1 MEKIKEFLAVNSGSG
16 CGDGSDSGSGN
27 GYGSGYGSGSDSG
40 IGNGYGDGH
49 GSGYGSDDGD
59 GDGYGNGY
67 GDGYGYG
74 IKSINGKTIYR
85 IDCVPTL
92 IDHVKGNFAK
102 GRILKDDLTFE
113 RCYVAKQD
121 GYFAH
126 GKTLR
131 EAMSALTDKL
141 FEGMPEEERIAEFIK
156 AHKWG
161 EKYSAVDFYDWHHKL
176 TGSCDMG
183 RREFA
188 ASHGFK
194 VTEDELL
201 TVEEFIKL
209 TENSYGSG
217 VIRKLEEAYHAGNR
231 YISREEVRGW
241 LERMVHNAV
250 D

>member
-1 MEKIKEFLAVNSGSG
+1 MEKIKEFLAVNSGDG
-16 CGDGSDSGSGN
+16 HGYGYGDGHGYGYGSGHGYGSGN
-27 GYGSGYGSGSDSG
+27 GYGY
-40 IGNGYGDGH
+40 
-49 GSGYGSDDGD
+49 GD
-59 GDGYGNGY
+59 GDGYGDGY
-67 GDGYGYG
+67 GDGGGYG
-74 IKSINGKTIYR
+74 CGDGFRQQNVKTFCGKDLHW
-85 IDCVPTL
+85 IDGVPTI
-92 IDHVKGNFAK
+92 IDRVHGNIAQ
-102 GRILKDDLTFE
+102 GRILLRNMTTKKCYIARND
-113 RCYVAKQD
+113 RC
-121 GYFAH
+121 FAH
-126 GKTLR
+126 GDTVR

-141 FEGMPEEERIAEFIK
+141 FEGMPEEERIADFIK

-217 VIRKLEEAYHAGNR
+217 VIRKLEEAYHAG
-231 YISREEVRGW
+231 E
-241 LERMVHNAV
+241 
-250 D
+250 

>member
-1 MEKIKEFLAVNSGSG
+1 MEKIKEFLAVNSGDG
-16 CGDGSDSGSGN
+16 DGYGYGDGSGHGDGSVHGDGSG
-27 GYGSGYGSGSDSG
+27 YGDGYGSGS
-40 IGNGYGDGH
+40 GYG
-49 GSGYGSDDGD
+49 YGR
-59 GDGYGNGY
+59 GDGYGSGSSSGSSSGY
-67 GDGYGYG
+67 GYGRGDGYG
-74 IKSINGKTIYR
+74 IKSINGETIYI

-92 IDHVKGNFAK
+92 LDRVKGNFAK
-102 GRILKDDLTFE
+102 GRILKDDLTLE

-121 GYFAH
+121 RYFAH

-131 EAMSALTDKL
+131 EAMTALKDKL
-141 FEGMPEEERIAEFIK
+141 FEDMPEEERIAEFVK

-161 EKYSAVDFYDWHHKL
+161 EQYSAVDFYDWHHKL

-209 TENSYGSG
+209 TENSYGSTT
-217 VIRKLEEAYHAGNR
+217 IRKLEEAYHAG
-231 YISREEVRGW
+231 E
-241 LERMVHNAV
+241 
-250 D
+250 

>member
-1 MEKIKEFLAVNSGSG
+1 MEEIKILEFISSGSG
-16 CGDGSDSGSGN
+16 YGD
-27 GYGSGYGSGSDSG
+27 GYGSGD
-40 IGNGYGDGH
+40 GYGDDD
-49 GSGYGSDDGD
+49 GYGSGD
-59 GDGYGNGY
+59 GDGYGYGCGSGTGTSDGFGT
-67 GDGYGYG
+67 GDGYGCGSGYG
-74 IKSINGKTIYR
+74 IKSINGETIYI
-85 IDCVPTL
+85 IDSVPTL
-92 IDHVKGNFAK
+92 LDRVKGNVAK

-113 RCYVAKQD
+113 KCYVAKQD
-121 GYFAH
+121 RYFAH

-161 EKYSAVDFYDWHHKL
+161 EKYSAVDFYDWHHNL

-217 VIRKLEEAYHAGNR
+217 VIRKLQKAYHAGNR
-231 YISREEVRGW
+231 YISARRGAR
-241 LERMVHNAV
+241 LA
-250 D
+250 

>member
-1 MEKIKEFLAVNSGSG
+1 MEKIKEFLAVNSGN
-16 CGDGSDSGSGN
+16 GDGSGYGDGDGSGS
-27 GYGSGYGSGSDSG
+27 GYGSGYGDGDGSGS
-40 IGNGYGDGH
+40 GNGSGQGD
-49 GSGYGSDDGD
+49 GSGYVDGS
-59 GDGYGNGY
+59 
-67 GDGYGYG
+67 G
-74 IKSINGKTIYR
+74 IKSINGETIYR

-92 IDHVKGNFAK
+92 IDHVKGNVAK

-113 RCYVAKQD
+113 KCYVAKQD

-141 FEGMPEEERIAEFIK
+141 LEDMPEEDRIAEFIK

-161 EKYSAVDFYDWHHKL
+161 EKYSAVDFYDWHHRL

-209 TENSYGSG
+209 TESSYGSTT
-217 VIRKLEEAYHAGNR
+217 IRKLKEAYHAGK
-231 YISREEVRGW
+231 
-241 LERMVHNAV
+241 
-250 D
+250 

>member
-1 MEKIKEFLAVNSGSG
+1 MEKIKEFLAVNSGYGSGDGDG
-16 CGDGSDSGSGN
+16 CGDGF
-27 GYGSGYGSGSDSG
+27 GSGS
-40 IGNGYGDGH
+40 
-49 GSGYGSDDGD
+49 
-59 GDGYGNGY
+59 
-67 GDGYGYG
+67 G
-74 IKSINGKTIYR
+74 IKSINGETIYI

-92 IDHVKGNFAK
+92 LDRVKGNFAK
-102 GRILKDDLTFE
+102 GRILKDDFTFE

-131 EAMSALTDKL
+131 EAMTALTDKL
-141 FEGMPEEERIAEFIK
+141 LEDMPEEDRIAEFVK

-194 VTEDELL
+194 VTEHEML
-201 TVEEFIKL
+201 TVADFIKL

-217 VIRKLEEAYHAGNR
+217 VIRKLKEAYHAGK
-231 YISREEVRGW
+231 
-241 LERMVHNAV
+241 
-250 D
+250 

>member
-16 CGDGSDSGSGN
+16 YGCGTGDGS
-27 GYGSGYGSGSDSG
+27 GYGDGCGSGYGSGF
-40 IGNGYGDGH
+40 GDGPGC
-49 GSGYGSDDGD
+49 GSGS
-59 GDGYGNGY
+59 

-74 IKSINGKTIYR
+74 SGSGSRIKSINGETIYI
-85 IDCVPTL
+85 IDSVPTL
-92 IDHVKGNFAK
+92 LDRVKGNVAK

-131 EAMSALTDKL
+131 EAMSALKDKL

-217 VIRKLEEAYHAGNR
+217 VIRKLEEAYHAG
-231 YISREEVRGW
+231 E
-241 LERMVHNAV
+241 
-250 D
+250 

>member
-1 MEKIKEFLAVNSGSG
+1 MEKIKEFLAVNSGYGYGYGSG
-16 CGDGSDSGSGN
+16 DGYGYGYGSGDGYGYGYGDGSGS
-27 GYGSGYGSGSDSG
+27 GYGSGYGYGYGSGSGSG
-40 IGNGYGDGH
+40 SGFGYGDGS
-49 GSGYGSDDGD
+49 GSGFGSGS
-59 GDGYGNGY
+59 GS
-67 GDGYGYG
+67 G
-74 IKSINGKTIYR
+74 IKSINGETIYI
-85 IDCVPTL
+85 IDSVPTL
-92 IDHVKGNFAK
+92 LDRVKGNVAK
-102 GRILKDDLTFE
+102 GRILKDDFTFE

-131 EAMSALTDKL
+131 DAMTALTDKL

-161 EKYSAVDFYDWHHKL
+161 EKYSAVNFYDWHHKL

-183 RREFA
+183 RRQFA

-217 VIRKLEEAYHAGNR
+217 VIRKLQKAYHAGK
-231 YISREEVRGW
+231 
-241 LERMVHNAV
+241 
-250 D
+250 

>member
-1 MEKIKEFLAVNSGSG
+1 MEKIKEFLAVNSGNSQ
-16 CGDGSDSGSGN
+16 GDGSGSGN
-27 GYGSGYGSGSDSG
+27 GH
-40 IGNGYGDGH
+40 GYGDGY
-49 GSGYGSDDGD
+49 GSSSGYGDGSGN
-59 GDGYGNGY
+59 GDGYGY
-67 GDGYGYG
+67 GYGYG
-74 IKSINGKTIYR
+74 IKSINGDTIYI

-92 IDHVKGNFAK
+92 LDRVKGNVAK
-102 GRILKDDLTFE
+102 GRILKYDLTFE

-131 EAMSALTDKL
+131 EAMTALTDKL
-141 FEGMPEEERIAEFIK
+141 FDGMPEEERIAEFIK

-161 EKYSAVDFYDWHHKL
+161 EKYSAVDFYDWHHRL

-188 ASHGFK
+188 DSHGFK

-209 TENSYGSG
+209 TENSYGSTT
-217 VIRKLEEAYHAGNR
+217 IRKLKEAYHAGK
-231 YISREEVRGW
+231 
-241 LERMVHNAV
+241 
-250 D
+250 

>member
-16 CGDGSDSGSGN
+16 YGYGSGY
-27 GYGSGYGSGSDSG
+27 GDGSGYGSGS
-40 IGNGYGDGH
+40 GYGY
-49 GSGYGSDDGD
+49 GY
-59 GDGYGNGY
+59 GY
-67 GDGYGYG
+67 GDGYGSGDGSGDGYGSGDGSG
-74 IKSINGKTIYR
+74 IKSINGETIYI

-92 IDHVKGNFAK
+92 LDHVKGNVAK
-102 GRILKDDLTFE
+102 GRILKDDLTLE

-121 GYFAH
+121 GFFAH

-161 EKYSAVDFYDWHHKL
+161 EKYSAVDFYDWHHRL

-217 VIRKLEEAYHAGNR
+217 VIRKLEGAYADGFLQRDAG
-231 YISREEVRGW
+231 S
-241 LERMVHNAV
+241 A
-250 D
+250 

>member
-16 CGDGSDSGSGN
+16 SGPGEGDGD
-27 GYGSGYGSGSDSG
+27 GSGYGF
-40 IGNGYGDGH
+40 
-49 GSGYGSDDGD
+49 
-59 GDGYGNGY
+59 
-67 GDGYGYG
+67 G
-74 IKSINGKTIYR
+74 IKSINGETIYI
-85 IDCVPTL
+85 IDSVPTL
-92 IDHVKGNFAK
+92 LDRVKGNVAK
-102 GRILKDDLTFE
+102 GRILKDDLTFKK
-113 RCYVAKQD
+113 CYVAKQD
-121 GYFAH
+121 RYFAH

-131 EAMSALTDKL
+131 EALSALKDKL

-188 ASHGFK
+188 DSHGFK

-231 YISREEVRGW
+231 YISREEVRG
-241 LERMVHNAV
+241 
-250 D
+250 

>member
-1 MEKIKEFLAVNSGSG
+1 MENIKEFLAVNSGY
-16 CGDGSDSGSGN
+16 GDGSGYGCGAGDGSGYGYGYGYSYGYGD
-27 GYGSGYGSGSDSG
+27 GYGSGYGHC
-40 IGNGYGDGH
+40 IGYGRRYGEGYGDGS
-49 GSGYGSDDGD
+49 GSGYGG
-59 GDGYGNGY
+59 GYGS
-67 GDGYGYG
+67 G
-74 IKSINGKTIYR
+74 IKSINGDTIYI

-92 IDHVKGNFAK
+92 LDRVKGNVAK

-113 RCYVAKQD
+113 KCYVVKQD

-131 EAMSALTDKL
+131 EAMTALKDKL

-161 EKYSAVDFYDWHHKL
+161 EQYSAVDFYDWHHKL

-217 VIRKLEEAYHAGNR
+217 VIRKLEEAYHAGK
-231 YISREEVRGW
+231 
-241 LERMVHNAV
+241 
-250 D
+250 

>member
-1 MEKIKEFLAVNSGSG
+1 MEKLKEKVREFLEVTSGP
-16 CGDGSDSGSGN
+16 
-27 GYGSGYGSGSDSG
+27 GYGY
-40 IGNGYGDGH
+40 
-49 GSGYGSDDGD
+49 
-59 GDGYGNGY
+59 GY

-74 IKSINGKTIYR
+74 SGGGSGYGDGSSEGYGEGYGYGSGGGFGYGIKSINGETIYI
-85 IDCVPTL
+85 IDSVPTL
-92 IDHVKGNFAK
+92 LDRVKGNVAK

-113 RCYVAKQD
+113 KCYVAKQD
-121 GYFAH
+121 RYFAH

-131 EAMSALTDKL
+131 EAMIALTDKL

-209 TENSYGSG
+209 TENSYGSTT
-217 VIRKLEEAYHAGNR
+217 IRKLQKAYHAGK
-231 YISREEVRGW
+231 
-241 LERMVHNAV
+241 
-250 D
+250 

>member
-16 CGDGSDSGSGN
+16 Y
-27 GYGSGYGSGSDSG
+27 GYGCGGGPG
-40 IGNGYGDGH
+40 E
-49 GSGYGSDDGD
+49 GD
-59 GDGYGNGY
+59 GDGYGFGY
-67 GDGYGYG
+67 GFGFGDGDGFGFGDGDGSGNG
-74 IKSINGKTIYR
+74 IKSINGDTIYI

-92 IDHVKGNFAK
+92 LDHVKGNVAK

-113 RCYVAKQD
+113 KCYVAKQD
-121 GYFAH
+121 GCFAH

-131 EAMSALTDKL
+131 EAMTALTDKL
-141 FEGMPEEERIAEFIK
+141 FDGMPEEERIAEFIK

-161 EKYSAVDFYDWHHKL
+161 EKYSTVDFYDWHHKL

-217 VIRKLEEAYHAGNR
+217 VIRKLQKAYHAGNR
-231 YISREEVRGW
+231 YISREEVRG
-241 LERMVHNAV
+241 
-250 D
+250 

>member
-1 MEKIKEFLAVNSGSG
+1 MEKIKEFLAVNSVDG
-16 CGDGSDSGSGN
+16 CGDGCGYSSGVSFQPQ
-27 GYGSGYGSGSDSG
+27 
-40 IGNGYGDGH
+40 H
-49 GSGYGSDDGD
+49 
-59 GDGYGNGY
+59 
-67 GDGYGYG
+67 
-74 IKSINGKTIYR
+74 IKAFCGKA
-85 IDCVPTL
+85 VHL
-92 IDHVKGNFAK
+92 IDGIPTIIDRVKGNVAK
-102 GRILKDDLTFE
+102 GRILKADLTFE

-121 GYFAH
+121 RYFAH

-131 EAMSALTDKL
+131 EAMTALTDKL

-161 EKYSAVDFYDWHHKL
+161 DKYSAVDFYDWHHRL

-209 TENSYGSG
+209 TKNSYGSG
-217 VIRKLEEAYHAGNR
+217 VIRKLEEAYHAG
-231 YISREEVRGW
+231 E
-241 LERMVHNAV
+241 
-250 D
+250 

>member
-16 CGDGSDSGSGN
+16 D
-27 GYGSGYGSGSDSG
+27 
-40 IGNGYGDGH
+40 GYGDG
-49 GSGYGSDDGD
+49 SGD
-59 GDGYGNGY
+59 GDGNGS

-74 IKSINGKTIYR
+74 YGSGSGSGSGDGDGSEIKSINGETIYI
-85 IDCVPTL
+85 IDSVPTL
-92 IDHVKGNFAK
+92 LDRVKGNVAK

-113 RCYVAKQD
+113 KCYVAKQD
-121 GYFAH
+121 GCFAH

-131 EAMSALTDKL
+131 EAMTALTDKL

-161 EKYSAVDFYDWHHKL
+161 EKYSAVDFYDWHHRL

-217 VIRKLEEAYHAGNR
+217 VIRKLQKAYHAGNR
-231 YISREEVRGW
+231 YISREEVRG
-241 LERMVHNAV
+241 
-250 D
+250 

>member
-1 MEKIKEFLAVNSGSG
+1 MEKIKEFLAVNSGD
-16 CGDGSDSGSGN
+16 GDGS
-27 GYGSGYGSGSDSG
+27 GYGSGYGYGDG
-40 IGNGYGDGH
+40 EGDGFGYGYGDGE
-49 GSGYGSDDGD
+49 GDGF
-59 GDGYGNGY
+59 GDGYG
-67 GDGYGYG
+67 DGSG
-74 IKSINGKTIYR
+74 IKSINGETIYI
-85 IDCVPTL
+85 IDSVPTL
-92 IDHVKGNFAK
+92 LDRVKGNVAK

-113 RCYVAKQD
+113 KCYVAKQD

-131 EAMSALTDKL
+131 EAMTALTDKL
-141 FEGMPEEERIAEFIK
+141 FDGMPEEERIAEFIK

-217 VIRKLEEAYHAGNR
+217 VIRKLEKAYHAGNR
-231 YISREEVRGW
+231 YISREEVRG
-241 LERMVHNAV
+241 
-250 D
+250 

>member
-1 MEKIKEFLAVNSGSG
+1 MEKIKEFLAVNSV
-16 CGDGSDSGSGN
+16 SGS
-27 GYGSGYGSGSDSG
+27 
-40 IGNGYGDGH
+40 
-49 GSGYGSDDGD
+49 GD
-59 GDGYGNGY
+59 GDGYGSGSGYGY
-67 GDGYGYG
+67 GDGYGSGSGYGYGYGYGSG
-74 IKSINGKTIYR
+74 IKSINGETIYI

-92 IDHVKGNFAK
+92 LDRVKGNVAK

-113 RCYVAKQD
+113 KCYVVKQD
-121 GYFAH
+121 GCFAH

-131 EAMSALTDKL
+131 EAMTALTDKL
-141 FEGMPEEERIAEFIK
+141 FEGMPEEERIAEFVK

-161 EKYSAVDFYDWHHKL
+161 DKYSAVDFYDWHHRL

-209 TENSYGSG
+209 TENSYGSTT
-217 VIRKLEEAYHAGNR
+217 IRKLEEAYHAGK
-231 YISREEVRGW
+231 
-241 LERMVHNAV
+241 
-250 D
+250 

>member
-1 MEKIKEFLAVNSGSG
+1 MEALKTAADRFAEVVNGSG
-16 CGDGSDSGSGN
+16 RGD
-27 GYGSGYGSGSDSG
+27 GYGSGDGS
-40 IGNGYGDGH
+40 
-49 GSGYGSDDGD
+49 GD
-59 GDGYGNGY
+59 GDGYGCGY
-67 GDGYGYG
+67 GHG
-74 IKSINGKTIYR
+74 IKSINGETIYI

-92 IDHVKGNFAK
+92 LDHVKGNVAK

-121 GYFAH
+121 GYIAH

-131 EAMSALTDKL
+131 EAMSALKDKL

-188 ASHGFK
+188 DSHGFK

-201 TVEEFIKL
+201 TVAQFIKL
-209 TENSYGSG
+209 SENSYGSD
-217 VIRKLEEAYHAGNR
+217 VTRKLQKAYHAGNR
-231 YISREEVRGW
+231 YISREEVRG
-241 LERMVHNAV
+241 
-250 D
+250 

>member
-1 MEKIKEFLAVNSGSG
+1 MEKIKEFLAVNSG
-16 CGDGSDSGSGN
+16 DGSGD
-27 GYGSGYGSGSDSG
+27 GSGYG
-40 IGNGYGDGH
+40 YGE
-49 GSGYGSDDGD
+49 
-59 GDGYGNGY
+59 
-67 GDGYGYG
+67 GYGYG
-74 IKSINGKTIYR
+74 IKSINGETIYI
-85 IDCVPTL
+85 IDSVPTL
-92 IDHVKGNFAK
+92 LDRVKGNVAK

-113 RCYVAKQD
+113 KCYVAKQD
-121 GYFAH
+121 GCFAH

-131 EAMSALTDKL
+131 KAMTALTDKL

-201 TVEEFIKL
+201 TVEEFIRL

-217 VIRKLEEAYHAGNR
+217 VIRKLEEAYHAG
-231 YISREEVRGW
+231 E
-241 LERMVHNAV
+241 
-250 D
+250 

>member
-1 MEKIKEFLAVNSGSG
+1 MENIKEFLAVNSG
-16 CGDGSDSGSGN
+16 CGDCS
-27 GYGSGYGSGSDSG
+27 
-40 IGNGYGDGH
+40 
-49 GSGYGSDDGD
+49 
-59 GDGYGNGY
+59 GY
-67 GDGYGYG
+67 GDGYGSGSGSGYGYGYGSGSGSG
-74 IKSINGKTIYR
+74 IKSINGETIYI
-85 IDCVPTL
+85 IDSVPTL
-92 IDHVKGNFAK
+92 LDRVKGNVAK

-113 RCYVAKQD
+113 KCYVVKQD

-131 EAMSALTDKL
+131 EAMTALKDKL

-161 EKYSAVDFYDWHHKL
+161 EQYSAVDFYDWHHKL

-217 VIRKLEEAYHAGNR
+217 VIRKLEEAYHAGK
-231 YISREEVRGW
+231 
-241 LERMVHNAV
+241 
-250 D
+250 

>member
-16 CGDGSDSGSGN
+16 Y
-27 GYGSGYGSGSDSG
+27 GYGYSY
-40 IGNGYGDGH
+40 GH
-49 GSGYGSDDGD
+49 GSGDGSGD
-59 GDGYGNGY
+59 GS
-67 GDGYGYG
+67 GYG
-74 IKSINGKTIYR
+74 IKSINGETIYI
-85 IDCVPTL
+85 IDSVPTL
-92 IDHVKGNFAK
+92 LDRVKGNVAK

-121 GYFAH
+121 GYIAH

-131 EAMSALTDKL
+131 EAMSALKDKL

-217 VIRKLEEAYHAGNR
+217 VIRKLEEAYQAG
-231 YISREEVRGW
+231 E
-241 LERMVHNAV
+241 
-250 D
+250 

>member
-1 MEKIKEFLAVNSGSG
+1 MEKIKEFLAVNSGY
-16 CGDGSDSGSGN
+16 GN
-27 GYGSGYGSGSDSG
+27 GYGDGSGYGSGS
-40 IGNGYGDGH
+40 GYGPGD
-49 GSGYGSDDGD
+49 GSGYGS
-59 GDGYGNGY
+59 GY
-67 GDGYGYG
+67 GDGSG
-74 IKSINGKTIYR
+74 IKSINGETIYI
-85 IDCVPTL
+85 IDSVPTL
-92 IDHVKGNFAK
+92 LDRVKGNFAK
-102 GRILKDDLTFE
+102 GRILKDDFTFE

-131 EAMSALTDKL
+131 EAMEALRDKI
-141 FEGMPEEERIAEFIK
+141 FEYMPEEDRIAEFIK

-188 ASHGFK
+188 DSHGFK

-217 VIRKLEEAYHAGNR
+217 VIRKLEEAYHAGK
-231 YISREEVRGW
+231 
-241 LERMVHNAV
+241 
-250 D
+250 

>member
-1 MEKIKEFLAVNSGSG
+1 MENIKEFLAVNSGYG
-16 CGDGSDSGSGN
+16 NGDGSGDGSSEGYGYGNGSGSGP
-27 GYGSGYGSGSDSG
+27 GYGYGFGDGIGYGSGS
-40 IGNGYGDGH
+40 
-49 GSGYGSDDGD
+49 GSSEGFGYGSGS
-59 GDGYGNGY
+59 GSGS
-67 GDGYGYG
+67 G
-74 IKSINGKTIYR
+74 IKSINGETIYI
-85 IDCVPTL
+85 IDSVPTL
-92 IDHVKGNFAK
+92 LDRVKGNVAK

-113 RCYVAKQD
+113 KCYVAKQD

-141 FEGMPEEERIAEFIK
+141 LEGMPEEERIAEFIK

-217 VIRKLEEAYHAGNR
+217 VIRKLQKAYHAGNR
-231 YISREEVRGW
+231 YISREEVRG
-241 LERMVHNAV
+241 
-250 D
+250 

>member
-1 MEKIKEFLAVNSGSG
+1 MEKIKEFLAVNSG
-16 CGDGSDSGSGN
+16 
-27 GYGSGYGSGSDSG
+27 
-40 IGNGYGDGH
+40 
-49 GSGYGSDDGD
+49 
-59 GDGYGNGY
+59 DGYGY
-67 GDGYGYG
+67 GDGYGSGSGSGSGYGYGSGSGHGDG
-74 IKSINGKTIYR
+74 IKSINGETIYI
-85 IDCVPTL
+85 IDSVPTL
-92 IDHVKGNFAK
+92 LDRVKGNVAK
-102 GRILKDDLTFE
+102 GRILKDDFTFE

-131 EAMSALTDKL
+131 EAMTALTDKL

-217 VIRKLEEAYHAGNR
+217 VIRKLEEAYHAGK
-231 YISREEVRGW
+231 
-241 LERMVHNAV
+241 
-250 D
+250 

>member
-16 CGDGSDSGSGN
+16 DGYGDGSGDGDGNGSGDGYGYGYGSGSGDGY
-27 GYGSGYGSGSDSG
+27 GYGSGYG
-40 IGNGYGDGH
+40 Y
-49 GSGYGSDDGD
+49 GYGSGSGSGD
-59 GDGYGNGY
+59 GS
-67 GDGYGYG
+67 GDGSE
-74 IKSINGKTIYR
+74 IKSINGETIYI
-85 IDCVPTL
+85 IDSVPTL
-92 IDHVKGNFAK
+92 LDRVKGNVAK

-113 RCYVAKQD
+113 KCYVAKQD
-121 GYFAH
+121 GCFAH

-131 EAMSALTDKL
+131 EAMTALTDKL

-161 EKYSAVDFYDWHHKL
+161 EKYSAVDFYDWHHRL

-217 VIRKLEEAYHAGNR
+217 VIRKLQKAYHAGNR
-231 YISREEVRGW
+231 YISREEVRG
-241 LERMVHNAV
+241 
-250 D
+250 

>member
-16 CGDGSDSGSGN
+16 
-27 GYGSGYGSGSDSG
+27 YGSGYGSGSGSG
-40 IGNGYGDGH
+40 SGDGYCD
-49 GSGYGSDDGD
+49 GSGYGY
-59 GDGYGNGY
+59 GYGNG
-67 GDGYGYG
+67 DGYG
-74 IKSINGKTIYR
+74 IKSINGETIYI

-102 GRILKDDLTFE
+102 GRILKDDFTFE

-131 EAMSALTDKL
+131 EAMEALRDKI
-141 FEGMPEEERIAEFIK
+141 FEDMPEEDRIAEFVK

-161 EKYSAVDFYDWHHKL
+161 EKYSTVDFYDWHHRL

-209 TENSYGSG
+209 TENSYGSTT
-217 VIRKLEEAYHAGNR
+217 IRKLEEAYHAGK
-231 YISREEVRGW
+231 
-241 LERMVHNAV
+241 
-250 D
+250 

>member
-16 CGDGSDSGSGN
+16 YGYGSGY
-27 GYGSGYGSGSDSG
+27 GDGSGYGSGS
-40 IGNGYGDGH
+40 GYGY
-49 GSGYGSDDGD
+49 GY
-59 GDGYGNGY
+59 GY
-67 GDGYGYG
+67 GDGYGSGDGSGDGYGSGDGSG
-74 IKSINGKTIYR
+74 IKSINGETIYI

-92 IDHVKGNFAK
+92 LDHVKGNVAK
-102 GRILKDDLTFE
+102 GRILKDDLTLE

-121 GYFAH
+121 GFFAH

-161 EKYSAVDFYDWHHKL
+161 EKYSAVDFYDWHHRL

-201 TVEEFIKL
+201 TVKEFIRL

-217 VIRKLEEAYHAGNR
+217 VIRKLEGAYADGFLQRDAG
-231 YISREEVRGW
+231 S
-241 LERMVHNAV
+241 A
-250 D
+250 